1 MLIFM
6 HRYRTLSRITGA
18 LLGLLA
24 ILEIIGAFAGPFA
37 FVKTPSLVVAPIY
50 APNYDTADIEAV
62 RIRLE
67 QELAALGTHALYPK
81 SLIENF
87 YLERDNSTDVFD
99 GSYRSKEEAFE
110 LGTSLGIDQIA
121 VVSALGYSSRVNL
134 YLTIYDIATEQV
146 VSHASVTAPDLES
159 LLEWKDLDGEPI
171 RLSEVLELEER
182 GLSIGGRLFLGWL
195 TALVLVSLSLLVG
208 WKVPRIILEILL
220 GAGLLLALFSWIYAL
235 NGDMDYVQ
243 RFVAT
248 NGTLSIGETQEER
261 TATSVRYLIPLLLL
275 AILWAADARR
285 RFFGIPQRR
294 RGKGLIEVFDVFG
307 PILALLSASLFA
319 LSLPNFLV
327 LKGIPML
334 AWVAV
339 TPLYLALRRVRF
351 GRGVFLVFLFTGL
364 QSLLINWWQ
373 GTFSYV
379 SLPFT
384 VMLTLLQYT
393 PFAVLLCFTVRRF
406 RRFGLLAAPFLWVAF
421 DWVRSLGFLGYSWGI
436 LGVSQYANPAM
447 IQSASLGGVWMVS
460 FMPHL
465 SGAILALAL
474 ERFLM
479 DKDTDLRHIWFP
491 PFAVLAGI
499 LAVALAGYLTV
510 AARSSEEDGR
520 VIRILALQQ
529 NTDPRKHD
537 YQLSFNE
544 LSRLTEEAIGSD
556 LERKPDLVA
565 WPESGFVPDVR
576 YWLDDQRSRMRRGK
590 LVRNFLDWQKTMG
603 IPLVT
608 GTQDH
613 FYEPPT
619 PGEAAAFK
627 EEGKDVP
634 DEIKRIR
641 NSAMFLPSN
650 RKNDSD
656 RTYYYK
662 IKLVPF
668 TENFPYREQF
678 PWVAELL
685 HNFSTTQWTP
695 GTEYTVF
702 QTPAFRF
709 STPICFEDVFPNHVR
724 KYVRSGAEIL
734 VNMSNDYWANTPLEG
749 YQHAAHAVFRA
760 VENRR
765 PLVRSTCSGW
775 TISVD
780 TEGRI
785 DSDWPPFYTPGW
797 IIAEYHIPEVSE
809 TTLYTRWGDWF
820 PLLCILIWAGLLST
834 DFVTARQM
842 ELSDTGNKNSFDN

>member
-1 MLIFM
+1 M
-6 HRYRTLSRITGA
+6 SRIIGA
-18 LLGLLA
+18 LLGFLA
-24 ILEIIGAFAGPFA
+24 ILEIIGAFVGPFA

-50 APNYDTADIEAV
+50 APNYDAGEIEAV

-67 QELAALGTHALYPK
+67 QELASLGTHALYPK

-87 YLERDNSTDVFD
+87 YLERDNATDVFD

-110 LGTSLGIDQIA
+110 LGESLGIDQIA
-121 VVSALGYSSRVNL
+121 VVSALGYSLRVNL

-146 VSHASVTAPDLES
+146 VSHTSVTAPDLES
-159 LLEWKDLDGEPI
+159 LLEWKDLDDEPI
-171 RLSEVLELEER
+171 RLGEALELEER
-182 GLSIGGRLFLGWL
+182 GLSIGGRLFVGWI
-195 TALVLVSLSLLVG
+195 TALILVSGAILIG

-248 NGTLSIGETQEER
+248 NGILSIGETKEER
-261 TATSVRYLIPLLLL
+261 TATAVRYLIPLLLL
-275 AILWAADARR
+275 AVLWVSDAWQ
-285 RFFGIPQRR
+285 RFFGIPQRQ

-307 PILALLSASLFA
+307 PILAMFSAILFA

-327 LKGIPML
+327 LEGIPML
-334 AWVAV
+334 AWAAV

-384 VMLTLLQYT
+384 VALTLVQYA
-393 PFAVLLCFTVRRF
+393 PFTVLLCFTVRRF
-406 RRFGLLAAPFLWVAF
+406 RRYGLLAAPFLWVVF
-421 DWVRSLGFLGYSWGI
+421 DWVRSLGFLGYPWGI

-447 IQSASLGGVWMVS
+447 IQSAAIGGVWMVS
-460 FMPHL
+460 FLPHL
-465 SGAILALAL
+465 SGSVLAIAL

-479 DKDTDLRHIWFP
+479 EKDIDLRRTWFP
-491 PFAVLAGI
+491 PFAVLTGI
-499 LAVALAGYLTV
+499 LAVALAGFLTIT
-510 AARSSEEDGR
+510 ARSADENGR
-520 VIRILALQQ
+520 IVRILALQQ

-537 YQLSFNE
+537 YQLSFDE
-544 LSRLTEEAIGSD
+544 LSRLTEEAISTDSG
-556 LERKPDLVA
+556 RIPDLVA

-576 YWLDDQRSRMRRGK
+576 YWLDDRRSRLRRGK
-590 LVRNFLDWQKTMG
+590 LVRSFLDWQKMMG

-613 FYEPPT
+613 FYEPPS
-619 PGEAAAFK
+619 PGEAAAFV
-627 EEGKDVP
+627 EDEKDVP
-634 DEIKRIR
+634 HEVKRIR
-641 NSAMFLPSN
+641 NSAMYLPPN
-650 RKNDSD
+650 RMSDSD

-662 IKLVPF
+662 MRLVPF

-695 GTEYTVF
+695 GTEHTVF
-702 QTPAFRF
+702 QAPAFRF

-724 KYVRSGAEIL
+724 EYVRSGAEVL

-749 YQHAAHAVFRA
+749 FQHAAHAVFRT

-785 DSDWPPFYTPGW
+785 DSGWPPFYTPGW
-797 IIAEYHIPEVSE
+797 IIAEHSIPEVSE
-809 TTLYTRWGDWF
+809 TTLYTQWGDWF
-820 PLLCILIWAGLLST
+820 PVLCILIWAGLLST
-834 DFVTARQM
+834 DFMKTRKRVKPPSTI
-842 ELSDTGNKNSFDN
+842 DTIHTTV